1 MLGKLFKYEWKGF
14 RFPIL
19 IMLVVL
25 VGTTAL
31 ACGVI
36 LSINPRYDDA
46 FRGFSMSS
54 LILSILMYYFG
65 IIGCSLGIMIVMA
78 VRFYKTCYSDNGY
91 LTHTL
96 PVSTQKILNVKII
109 SSFIAVML
117 MTLATAVTVFIIINV
132 GLNHIISIA
141 IAEAG
146 YTNIY
151 DIEEARREIYE
162 EISSVFTGFKDAF
175 GISMGLYIV
184 YMIFY
189 YIIAV
194 ISNVIT
200 VLGCVSLGQ
209 LYAKHRIIGA
219 IIAYF
224 VVQFILQIF
233 IRIAMIPMYGR
244 MMSNIKGHDEFTI
257 FGFLSPTMNL
267 TLLFMVVVAVVMYFV
282 NLHMMTKKL
291 NLE

>member
-14 RFPIL
+14 RFPLL
-19 IMLVVL
+19 IMLIVL

-36 LSINPRYDDA
+36 LSIKPGYEEA
-46 FRGFSMSS
+46 FRGFSMTS
-54 LILSILMYYFG
+54 LILSIFIYYFG
-65 IIGCSLGIMIVMA
+65 IIGCSLGIVIVIA

-96 PVSTQKILNVKII
+96 PVSTQKILTAKII

-117 MTLATAVTVFIIINV
+117 VTLAATATVFIILNV
-132 GLNHIISIA
+132 GLNHILYISM
-141 IAEAG
+141 AEDG
-146 YTNIY
+146 YKHIH
-151 DIEEARREIYE
+151 DINEARREFFE
-162 EISSVFTGFKDAF
+162 EFSSIFGSFKEF
-175 GISMGLYIV
+175 VGISFGGYTV
-184 YMIFY
+184 YMIVY
-189 YIIAV
+189 YIVIAFT
-194 ISNVIT
+194 NVVT

-219 IIAYF
+219 IAAYF
-224 VVQFILQIF
+224 VVQFIMQVFMRFATLPI
-233 IRIAMIPMYGR
+233 YGR
-244 MMSNIKGHDEFTI
+244 MTGNTGSHEKYTL
-257 FGFLSPTMNL
+257 FGIMLPTMI
-267 TLLFMVVVAVVMYFV
+267 LLLLLYVIMAVVMYFI

>member
-14 RFPIL
+14 RFPL
-19 IMLVVL
+19 MIMLIVL
-25 VGTTAL
+25 AGTTAL

-46 FRGFSMSS
+46 FRGFSVSS
-54 LILSILMYYFG
+54 LILSLLMYYFG
-65 IIGCSLGIMIVMA
+65 IIGCSLGVMLVIA
-78 VRFYKTCYSDNGY
+78 IRFYKTCYSDNGY

-109 SSFIAVML
+109 SSFITVML
-117 MTLATAVTVFIIINV
+117 MTLATVATVFIILNV

-141 IAEAG
+141 IAEEG
-146 YTNIY
+146 YTNIH
-151 DIEEARREIYE
+151 DIEEARRAIYE
-162 EISSVFTGFKDAF
+162 EISSVFTGFKDVF
-175 GISMGLYIV
+175 GISLGMYIA
-184 YMIFY
+184 YMIVY

-194 ISNVIT
+194 FSNVVT

-233 IRIAMIPMYGR
+233 MRIAIIPMYGR
-244 MMSNIKGHDEFTI
+244 MMSNIGGHEKYTI

-267 TLLFMVVVAVVMYFV
+267 TLLFMVIMAAAMYFI